1 MKTLRGLLILFFLML
16 LPLKM
21 MAEVWTAETLPMVHL
36 KDARR
41 YVCNPDDVMSA
52 EVVAATDTVLAA
64 LEREK
69 GVETVVAVVKR
80 IKDGDAYTFGMEL
93 GRKYGVGDKKKN
105 SGLIIILATE
115 DRVYQMLTG
124 EGLEGTLPDAICRR
138 IQNRVMVPALKRGDW
153 DTAIYETVRA
163 AAGYIRGDESLT
175 KSTKESDDDWLAGLV
190 IALFFI
196 GCGVLLFCLLNPHRK
211 CPRCS
216 KHKLTPISKRRFRM
230 MGGRWRIRTTWRCTH
245 CGYEET
251 TESDDPESGIGAGAI
266 PPPFFGG
273 GFRGG
278 GGFSGGSFGG
288 GSFGG
293 GGSGGRF

>member
-1 MKTLRGLLILFFLML
+1 
-16 LPLKM
+16 
-21 MAEVWTAETLPMVHL
+21 MVHL

-41 YVCNPDDVMSA
+41 YVCNPDGVMSA
-52 EVVAATDTVLAA
+52 EAVAATDTVLAA

-69 GVETVVAVVKR
+69 GVETVVVVVKC

-93 GRKYGVGDKKKN
+93 GRKYGVGDKEKK
-105 SGLIIILATE
+105 SGLIIVLATE
-115 DRVYQMLTG
+115 DRTYQMLTG

-138 IQNRVMVPALKRGDW
+138 IQNRVMVPALKQGNW
-153 DTAIYETVRA
+153 DAAIYETVCA
-163 AAGYIRGDESLT
+163 AAGYIRGDETLT
-175 KSTKESDDDWLAGLV
+175 KSAEEGDDDRLAGLA

-196 GCGVLLFCLLNPHRK
+196 GGAVLLFCVFNPNRK
-211 CPRCS
+211 CPKCG
-216 KHKLTPISKRRFRM
+216 KHKLSPIKKHRFRM
-230 MGGRWRIRTTWRCTH
+230 QGGRWRIRTTWRCTH
-245 CGYEET
+245 CGYEKT
-251 TESDDPESGIGAGAI
+251 TEDDDPESGIGAGAI

-273 GFRGG
+273 GFGGGG